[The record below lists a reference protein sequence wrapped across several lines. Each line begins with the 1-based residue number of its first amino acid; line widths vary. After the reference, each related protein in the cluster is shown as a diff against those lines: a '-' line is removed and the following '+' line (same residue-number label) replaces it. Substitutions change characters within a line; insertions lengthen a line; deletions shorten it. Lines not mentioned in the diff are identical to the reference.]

1 MSRTAKGA
9 AFGTSGLDV
18 FKLSVP
24 MFVELLMQFT
34 VGYVDQLM
42 LSHLG
47 LGPAAAVGNALQ
59 IINLITI
66 MLSAMASAS
75 TVLVTRAL
83 GAGRTTLV
91 NEIAA
96 VALVTNIALSVVVT
110 ILVYALWPQIF
121 GLLNVGSD
129 IYAMSRTF
137 LLIVVATTPLQGAY
151 LALTALLRSYGRV
164 SDVMVAGVV
173 GNIANIL
180 SCVVLVNGVA
190 GIGIPALGL
199 VGSALS
205 LVVARLAMPA
215 VALAFFVRHTPIR
228 IHLGYLVPFPRR
240 TLAQML
246 GIGVPSSGEQ
256 FSYDLS
262 QTVIL
267 AFVNTLGSSIVTVRV
282 YCNMCANVA
291 YLYSIA
297 VSQATQIVI
306 GYLFG
311 QGRPGPIPRRVWT
324 ANAIAIAVSV
334 SVTVVLWLNSD
345 RIFGLVTNDP
355 SILALGHTILGI
367 EIFLE
372 VGRSLNIVFV
382 RSLIALGDIKTPV
395 IANIVSSWTIGVG
408 GSWLLGIHLGLG
420 LPGMW
425 LAMTA
430 DEWLR
435 GLFFAIK
442 FARGYWRK
450 NIPEAATA
458 SQPQGEEGGGA

>member
-1 MSRTAKGA
+1 MDQGQARA
-9 AFGTSGLDV
+9 ALGTGGVDV

-47 LGPAAAVGNALQ
+47 LGPAAAAGNALQ
-59 IINLITI
+59 IINLITV

-83 GAGRTTLV
+83 GAGRDRLV
-91 NEIAA
+91 NEIATVALATNILLA
-96 VALVTNIALSVVVT
+96 VAVT
-110 ILVYALWPQIF
+110 IAVFALWPQVF
-121 GLLNVGSD
+121 SLLNVGED

-137 LLIVVATTPLQGAY
+137 LLIVVATTPLQGVY

-164 SDVMVAGVV
+164 ADVMVAGVLGNV
-173 GNIANIL
+173 ANIAC
-180 SCVVLVNGVA
+180 CVVLVNGVEPL
-190 GIGIPALGL
+190 GIPALGL
-199 VGSALS
+199 VGSAAS
-205 LVVARLAMPA
+205 LVVARLAMPLA
-215 VALAFFVRHTPIR
+215 ALAFFVRHTPVR
-228 IHLGYLVPFPRR
+228 PRLADLAPFPRR
-240 TLAQML
+240 TFAQML

-267 AFVNTLGSSIVTVRV
+267 AFVNTLGSAVVTVRV

-297 VSQATQIVI
+297 VSQATQIVS

-334 SVTVVLWLNSD
+334 SVTVLLWLNSD
-345 RIFGLVTNDP
+345 KIFGLVTDDP
-355 SILALGHTILGI
+355 SVWALGHTILGI

-382 RSLIALGDIKTPV
+382 RSLIALGDIRTPV
-395 IANIVSSWTIGVG
+395 IANIVSSWTVGVG
-408 GSWLLGIHLGLG
+408 GSWLLGIHLGWG
-420 LPGMW
+420 LAGMW
-425 LAMTA
+425 VAMAA

-435 GLFFAIK
+435 GIFFAVK
-442 FARGYWRK
+442 FAAGSWRK
-450 NIPEAATA
+450 NVPAGREA
-458 SQPQGEEGGGA
+458 GEEGVS

>member
-1 MSRTAKGA
+1 MNQERTPAL
-9 AFGTSGLDV
+9 GTSGLDV
-18 FKLSVP
+18 LRLSVP
-24 MFVELLMQFT
+24 MFVELLMQFA

-83 GAGRTTLV
+83 GAGRTNQV
-91 NEIAA
+91 NEIAT
-96 VALVTNIALSVVVT
+96 VALVVNVALAVAVAG
-110 ILVYALWPQIF
+110 LVFALWPQIF

-164 SDVMVAGVV
+164 SDVMVAGVA
-173 GNIANIL
+173 GNIANIA
-180 SCVVLVNGVA
+180 SCVVLVNGVPA
-190 GIGIPALGL
+190 LGIPALGL
-199 VGSALS
+199 VGSAVS
-205 LVVARLAMPA
+205 LVVARVAMPA
-215 VALAFFVRHTPIR
+215 VALVFFVRHTPIR
-228 IHLGYLVPFPRR
+228 PHLRFMRPFPRG
-240 TLAQML
+240 TLGQML

-267 AFVNTLGSSIVTVRV
+267 AFVNTLGSAIVTVRV

-311 QGRPGPIPRRVWT
+311 QGKPGPIPRRVWT
-324 ANAIAIAVSV
+324 ANGIAVLVSV
-334 SVTVVLWLNSD
+334 SVTVVLWLHSD
-345 RIFGLVTNDP
+345 AIFGLVTDDRA
-355 SILALGHTILGI
+355 IWELGHTILGI

-395 IANIVSSWTIGVG
+395 IANIVSSWTVGVG
-408 GSWLLGIHLGLG
+408 GSWLLGLHLGLG

-425 LAMTA
+425 IAMAA

-442 FARGYWRK
+442 FALGYWRK
-450 NIPEAATA
+450 NVPVADGASIQQEGRAA
-458 SQPQGEEGGGA
+458 

>member
-1 MSRTAKGA
+1 MDQGQARA
-9 AFGTSGLDV
+9 ALGTGGVDV

-59 IINLITI
+59 IINLITV

-83 GAGRTTLV
+83 GAGRDRLV
-91 NEIAA
+91 NEIATVALATNILLA
-96 VALVTNIALSVVVT
+96 VAVT
-110 ILVYALWPQIF
+110 IAVFALWPRVF
-121 GLLNVGSD
+121 SLLNVGED

-137 LLIVVATTPLQGAY
+137 LLIVVATTPLQGVY

-164 SDVMVAGVV
+164 ADVMVAGVLGNV
-173 GNIANIL
+173 ANIAC
-180 SCVVLVNGVA
+180 CVVLVNGVEPL
-190 GIGIPALGL
+190 GIPALGL
-199 VGSALS
+199 VGSAAS
-205 LVVARLAMPA
+205 LVVARLAMPLA
-215 VALAFFVRHTPIR
+215 ALAFFVRHTPVR
-228 IHLGYLVPFPRR
+228 PRLADLAPFPRR
-240 TLAQML
+240 TFAQML

-267 AFVNTLGSSIVTVRV
+267 AFVNTLGSAVVTVRV

-334 SVTVVLWLNSD
+334 SVTVLLWLNSD
-345 RIFGLVTNDP
+345 KIFGLVTDDP
-355 SILALGHTILGI
+355 SVWALGHTILGI

-382 RSLIALGDIKTPV
+382 RSLIALGDIRTPV
-395 IANIVSSWTIGVG
+395 IANIVSSWTVGVG
-408 GSWLLGIHLGLG
+408 GSWLLGIHLGWG
-420 LPGMW
+420 LAGMW
-425 LAMTA
+425 VAMAA

-435 GLFFAIK
+435 GIFFAVK
-442 FARGYWRK
+442 FAAGSWRK
-450 NIPEAATA
+450 NVPAGREA
-458 SQPQGEEGGGA
+458 GEEGVS

>member
-1 MSRTAKGA
+1 MDQGQARA
-9 AFGTSGLDV
+9 ALGTGGVDV

-59 IINLITI
+59 IINLITV

-83 GAGRTTLV
+83 GAGRDRLV
-91 NEIAA
+91 NEIATVALATNILLA
-96 VALVTNIALSVVVT
+96 VAVT
-110 ILVYALWPQIF
+110 IAVFALWPQVF
-121 GLLNVGSD
+121 SLLNVGED

-137 LLIVVATTPLQGAY
+137 LLIVVATTPLQGVY

-164 SDVMVAGVV
+164 ADVMVAGVLGNV
-173 GNIANIL
+173 ANIAC
-180 SCVVLVNGVA
+180 CVVLVNGVEPL
-190 GIGIPALGL
+190 GIPALGL
-199 VGSALS
+199 VGSAAS
-205 LVVARLAMPA
+205 LVVARLAMPLA
-215 VALAFFVRHTPIR
+215 ALAFFVRHTPVR
-228 IHLGYLVPFPRR
+228 PRLADLAPFPRR
-240 TLAQML
+240 TFAQML

-267 AFVNTLGSSIVTVRV
+267 AFVNTLGSAVVTVRV

-334 SVTVVLWLNSD
+334 SVTVLLWLNSD
-345 RIFGLVTNDP
+345 KIFGLVTDDP
-355 SILALGHTILGI
+355 SVWALGHTILGI

-382 RSLIALGDIKTPV
+382 RSLIALGDIRTPV
-395 IANIVSSWTIGVG
+395 IANIVSSWTVGVG
-408 GSWLLGIHLGLG
+408 GSWLLGIHLGWG
-420 LPGMW
+420 LAGMW
-425 LAMTA
+425 VAMAA

-435 GLFFAIK
+435 GIFFAVK
-442 FARGYWRK
+442 FAAGSWRK
-450 NIPEAATA
+450 NVPAGREA
-458 SQPQGEEGGGA
+458 GEEGVS

>member
-1 MSRTAKGA
+1 MDQGQARA
-9 AFGTSGLDV
+9 ALGTGGVDV

-59 IINLITI
+59 IINLITV

-83 GAGRTTLV
+83 GAGRDRLV
-91 NEIAA
+91 NEIATVALATNILLA
-96 VALVTNIALSVVVT
+96 VAVT
-110 ILVYALWPQIF
+110 IAVFALWPQVF
-121 GLLNVGSD
+121 SLLNVDED

-137 LLIVVATTPLQGAY
+137 LLIVVATTPLQGVY
-151 LALTALLRSYGRV
+151 LAVTALLRSYGRV
-164 SDVMVAGVV
+164 ADVMVAGVLGNV
-173 GNIANIL
+173 ANIAC
-180 SCVVLVNGVA
+180 CVVLVNGVEPL
-190 GIGIPALGL
+190 GIPALGL
-199 VGSALS
+199 VGSAAS
-205 LVVARLAMPA
+205 LVVARLAMPLA
-215 VALAFFVRHTPIR
+215 ALAFFVRHTPVR
-228 IHLGYLVPFPRR
+228 PRLADLAPFPRR
-240 TLAQML
+240 TFAQML

-267 AFVNTLGSSIVTVRV
+267 AFVNTLGSAVVTVRV

-334 SVTVVLWLNSD
+334 SVTVLLWLNSD
-345 RIFGLVTNDP
+345 KIFGLVTDDA
-355 SILALGHTILGI
+355 SVWALGHTILGI

-382 RSLIALGDIKTPV
+382 RSLIALGDIRTPV
-395 IANIVSSWTIGVG
+395 IANIVSSWTVGVG
-408 GSWLLGIHLGLG
+408 GSWLLGIHLGWG
-420 LPGMW
+420 LAGMW
-425 LAMTA
+425 VAMAA

-435 GLFFAIK
+435 GIFFAVK
-442 FARGYWRK
+442 FAAGSWRK
-450 NIPEAATA
+450 NVPAGREA
-458 SQPQGEEGGGA
+458 GEEGVS

>member
-1 MSRTAKGA
+1 MDQGQARA
-9 AFGTSGLDV
+9 ALGTGGVDV

-59 IINLITI
+59 IINLITV

-83 GAGRTTLV
+83 GAGRDRLV
-91 NEIAA
+91 NEIATVALATNILLA
-96 VALVTNIALSVVVT
+96 VAVT
-110 ILVYALWPQIF
+110 IAVFALWPQVF
-121 GLLNVGSD
+121 SLLNVGED

-137 LLIVVATTPLQGAY
+137 LLIVVATTPLQGVY

-164 SDVMVAGVV
+164 ADVMVAGVLGNV
-173 GNIANIL
+173 ANIAC
-180 SCVVLVNGVA
+180 CVVLVNGVEPL
-190 GIGIPALGL
+190 GIPALGL
-199 VGSALS
+199 VGSAAS
-205 LVVARLAMPA
+205 LVVARLAMPLA
-215 VALAFFVRHTPIR
+215 ALAFFVRHTPVR
-228 IHLGYLVPFPRR
+228 PRLADLAPFPRR
-240 TLAQML
+240 TFAQML

-267 AFVNTLGSSIVTVRV
+267 AFVNTLGSAVVTVRV

-324 ANAIAIAVSV
+324 TNAIAIAVSV
-334 SVTVVLWLNSD
+334 SVTVLLWLNSD
-345 RIFGLVTNDP
+345 KIFGLVTDDP
-355 SILALGHTILGI
+355 SVWALGHTILGI

-382 RSLIALGDIKTPV
+382 RSLIALGDIRTPV
-395 IANIVSSWTIGVG
+395 IANIVSSWTVGVG
-408 GSWLLGIHLGLG
+408 GSWLLGIHLGWG
-420 LPGMW
+420 LAGMW
-425 LAMTA
+425 VAMAA

-435 GLFFAIK
+435 GIFFAVK
-442 FARGYWRK
+442 FAAGSWRK
-450 NIPEAATA
+450 NVPAGREA
-458 SQPQGEEGGGA
+458 GEEGVS

>member
-1 MSRTAKGA
+1 MDQGQARA
-9 AFGTSGLDV
+9 ALGTGGVDV

-59 IINLITI
+59 IINLITV

-83 GAGRTTLV
+83 GAGRDRLV
-91 NEIAA
+91 NEIATVALATNILLA
-96 VALVTNIALSVVVT
+96 VAVT
-110 ILVYALWPQIF
+110 IAVFALWPQVF
-121 GLLNVGSD
+121 SLLNVGED

-137 LLIVVATTPLQGAY
+137 LLIVVATTPLQGVY

-164 SDVMVAGVV
+164 ADVMVAGVLGNV
-173 GNIANIL
+173 ANIAC
-180 SCVVLVNGVA
+180 CVVLVNGVEA
-190 GIGIPALGL
+190 LGIPALGL
-199 VGSALS
+199 VGSAAS
-205 LVVARLAMPA
+205 LVVARLVMPLA
-215 VALAFFVRHTPIR
+215 ALAFFVRHTPVR
-228 IHLGYLVPFPRR
+228 PRLAGLVPFPRR
-240 TLAQML
+240 TFAQML

-267 AFVNTLGSSIVTVRV
+267 AFVNTLGSAVVTVRV

-334 SVTVVLWLNSD
+334 SVTVLLWLNSD
-345 RIFGLVTNDP
+345 KIFGLVTDDP
-355 SILALGHTILGI
+355 SVWALGHTILGI

-382 RSLIALGDIKTPV
+382 RSLIALGDIRTPV
-395 IANIVSSWTIGVG
+395 IANIVSSWTVGVG
-408 GSWLLGIHLGLG
+408 GSWLLGIHLGWG
-420 LPGMW
+420 LAGMW
-425 LAMTA
+425 VAMAA

-435 GLFFAIK
+435 GIFFAVK
-442 FARGYWRK
+442 FATGSWRK
-450 NIPEAATA
+450 NVPAGREA
-458 SQPQGEEGGGA
+458 GEEGVS

>member
-1 MSRTAKGA
+1 MDQGQARA
-9 AFGTSGLDV
+9 ALGTGGVDV

-59 IINLITI
+59 IINLITV

-83 GAGRTTLV
+83 GAGRDRLV
-91 NEIAA
+91 NEIATVALATNILLA
-96 VALVTNIALSVVVT
+96 VAVT
-110 ILVYALWPQIF
+110 IAVFALWPQVF
-121 GLLNVGSD
+121 SLLNVGED

-137 LLIVVATTPLQGAY
+137 LLIVVATTPLQGVY

-164 SDVMVAGVV
+164 ADVMVAGVLGNV
-173 GNIANIL
+173 ANIAC
-180 SCVVLVNGVA
+180 CVVLVNGVEA
-190 GIGIPALGL
+190 LGIPALGL
-199 VGSALS
+199 VGSAAS
-205 LVVARLAMPA
+205 LVVARLVMPLA
-215 VALAFFVRHTPIR
+215 ALAFFVRHTPVR
-228 IHLGYLVPFPRR
+228 PRLAGLVPFPRR
-240 TLAQML
+240 TFAQML

-267 AFVNTLGSSIVTVRV
+267 AFVNTLGSAVVTVRV

-334 SVTVVLWLNSD
+334 SVTVLLWLNSD
-345 RIFGLVTNDP
+345 KIFGLVTDDT
-355 SILALGHTILGI
+355 SVWALGHAILGI

-382 RSLIALGDIKTPV
+382 RSLIALGDIRTPV
-395 IANIVSSWTIGVG
+395 IANIVSSWTVGVG
-408 GSWLLGIHLGLG
+408 GSWLLGIHLGWG
-420 LPGMW
+420 LAGMW
-425 LAMTA
+425 VAMAA

-435 GLFFAIK
+435 GIFFAVK
-442 FARGYWRK
+442 FAAGSWRK
-450 NIPEAATA
+450 NVPVGREA
-458 SQPQGEEGGGA
+458 GEEGVS

>member
-1 MSRTAKGA
+1 MDQGQARA
-9 AFGTSGLDV
+9 ALGTGGVDV

-59 IINLITI
+59 IINLITV

-83 GAGRTTLV
+83 GAGCDRLV
-91 NEIAA
+91 NEIATVALATNILLA
-96 VALVTNIALSVVVT
+96 VAVT
-110 ILVYALWPQIF
+110 IAVFALWPQVF
-121 GLLNVGSD
+121 SLLNVGED

-137 LLIVVATTPLQGAY
+137 LLIVVATTPLQGVY

-164 SDVMVAGVV
+164 ADVMVAGVLGNV
-173 GNIANIL
+173 ANIAC
-180 SCVVLVNGVA
+180 CVVLVNGVEPL
-190 GIGIPALGL
+190 GIPALGL
-199 VGSALS
+199 VGSAAS
-205 LVVARLAMPA
+205 LVVARLAMPLA
-215 VALAFFVRHTPIR
+215 ALAFFVRHTPVR
-228 IHLGYLVPFPRR
+228 PRLADLAPFPRR
-240 TLAQML
+240 TFAQML

-267 AFVNTLGSSIVTVRV
+267 AFVNTLGSAVVTVRV

-334 SVTVVLWLNSD
+334 SVTVLLWLNSD
-345 RIFGLVTNDP
+345 KIFGLVTDDP
-355 SILALGHTILGI
+355 SVWALGHTILGI

-382 RSLIALGDIKTPV
+382 RSLIALGDIRTPV
-395 IANIVSSWTIGVG
+395 IANIVSSWTVGVG
-408 GSWLLGIHLGLG
+408 GSWLLGIHLGWG
-420 LPGMW
+420 LAGMW
-425 LAMTA
+425 VAMAA

-435 GLFFAIK
+435 GIFFAVK
-442 FARGYWRK
+442 FAAGSWRK
-450 NIPEAATA
+450 NVPAGREA
-458 SQPQGEEGGGA
+458 GEEGVS

>member
-1 MSRTAKGA
+1 MDQGQARA
-9 AFGTSGLDV
+9 ALGTGGVDV

-59 IINLITI
+59 IINLITV

-83 GAGRTTLV
+83 GAGRDRLV
-91 NEIAA
+91 NEIATVALATNILLA
-96 VALVTNIALSVVVT
+96 VAVT
-110 ILVYALWPQIF
+110 IAVFALWPQVF
-121 GLLNVGSD
+121 SLLNVGED

-137 LLIVVATTPLQGAY
+137 LLIVVATTPLQGGY

-164 SDVMVAGVV
+164 ADVMVAGVLGNV
-173 GNIANIL
+173 ANIAC
-180 SCVVLVNGVA
+180 CVVLVNGVEPL
-190 GIGIPALGL
+190 GIPALGL
-199 VGSALS
+199 VGSAAS
-205 LVVARLAMPA
+205 LVVARLAMPLA
-215 VALAFFVRHTPIR
+215 ALAFFVRHTPVR
-228 IHLGYLVPFPRR
+228 PRLADLAPFPRR
-240 TLAQML
+240 TFAQML

-267 AFVNTLGSSIVTVRV
+267 AFVNTLGSAVVTVRV

-334 SVTVVLWLNSD
+334 SVTVLLWLNSD
-345 RIFGLVTNDP
+345 KIFGLVTDDP
-355 SILALGHTILGI
+355 SVWALGHTILGI

-382 RSLIALGDIKTPV
+382 RSLIALGDIRTPV
-395 IANIVSSWTIGVG
+395 IANIVSSWTVGVG
-408 GSWLLGIHLGLG
+408 GSWLLGIHLGWG
-420 LPGMW
+420 LAGMW
-425 LAMTA
+425 VAMAA

-435 GLFFAIK
+435 GIFFAVK
-442 FARGYWRK
+442 FAAGSWRK
-450 NIPEAATA
+450 NVPAGREA
-458 SQPQGEEGGGA
+458 GEEGVS

>member
-1 MSRTAKGA
+1 MDRTTASAG
-9 AFGTSGLDV
+9 FGTSGLDV

-83 GAGRTTLV
+83 GAGRTKLV
-91 NEIAA
+91 DEIAT
-96 VALVTNIALSVVVT
+96 VALVTNILLAVVVMV
-110 ILVYALWPQIF
+110 LVFALWPQIF
-121 GLLNVGSD
+121 GLLSVGSD

-164 SDVMVAGVV
+164 SDVMIAGVI
-173 GNIANIL
+173 GNIANIA
-180 SCVVLVNGVA
+180 SCIVLVNGVPA
-190 GIGIPALGL
+190 LGIPALGL
-199 VGSALS
+199 VGSAIS
-205 LVVARLAMPA
+205 LVVARLVMPLAA
-215 VALAFFVRHTPIR
+215 VGFFVRHTPVR
-228 IHLGYLVPFPRR
+228 PHVRCLVPFPRH

-246 GIGVPSSGEQ
+246 GIGIPSSGEQ

-267 AFVNTLGSSIVTVRV
+267 AFVNRLGSAIVTVRV

-291 YLYSIA
+291 YLYSVA
-297 VSQATQIVI
+297 MSQATQIVI

-324 ANAIAIAVSV
+324 ANGIAVLVSV
-334 SVTVVLWLNSD
+334 SVTTILWLNSD
-345 RIFGLVTNDP
+345 AIFGLVTDDR
-355 SILALGHTILGI
+355 SIWALGHTILGI
-367 EIFLE
+367 EIILE

-395 IANIVSSWTIGVG
+395 IANIVSSWTLGVG
-408 GSWLLGIHLGLG
+408 GSWLLGLHLGLG

-425 LAMTA
+425 IAMTI
-430 DEWLR
+430 DEWVR

-450 NIPEAATA
+450 NVPVAEGTEAL
-458 SQPQGEEGGGA
+458 QEGRAA

>member
-1 MSRTAKGA
+1 MDQGQARA
-9 AFGTSGLDV
+9 ALGTGGVDV

-59 IINLITI
+59 IINLITV

-83 GAGRTTLV
+83 GAGRDRLV
-91 NEIAA
+91 NEIATVALATNILLA
-96 VALVTNIALSVVVT
+96 VAVT
-110 ILVYALWPQIF
+110 IAVFALWPQVF
-121 GLLNVGSD
+121 SLLNVGED

-137 LLIVVATTPLQGAY
+137 LLIVVATTPLQGVY

-164 SDVMVAGVV
+164 ADVMVAGVLGNV
-173 GNIANIL
+173 ANIAC
-180 SCVVLVNGVA
+180 CVVLVNGVEA
-190 GIGIPALGL
+190 LGIPALGL
-199 VGSALS
+199 VGSAAS
-205 LVVARLAMPA
+205 LVVARLAMPLA
-215 VALAFFVRHTPIR
+215 ALAFFVRHTPVR
-228 IHLGYLVPFPRR
+228 PRLADLAPFPRR
-240 TLAQML
+240 TFAQML

-267 AFVNTLGSSIVTVRV
+267 AFVNTLGSAVVTVRV

-334 SVTVVLWLNSD
+334 SVTVLLWLNSD
-345 RIFGLVTNDP
+345 KIFGLVTDDP
-355 SILALGHTILGI
+355 SVWALGHTSLGI

-382 RSLIALGDIKTPV
+382 RSLIALGDIRTPV
-395 IANIVSSWTIGVG
+395 IANIVSSWTVGVG
-408 GSWLLGIHLGLG
+408 GSWLLGIHLGWG
-420 LPGMW
+420 LAGMW
-425 LAMTA
+425 VAMAA

-435 GLFFAIK
+435 GIFFAVK
-442 FARGYWRK
+442 FAAGSWRK
-450 NIPEAATA
+450 NVPAGREA
-458 SQPQGEEGGGA
+458 GEEGVS

>member
-1 MSRTAKGA
+1 MDQGQARA
-9 AFGTSGLDV
+9 ALGTGGVDV

-59 IINLITI
+59 IINLITV

-83 GAGRTTLV
+83 GAGRDRLV
-91 NEIAA
+91 NEIATVALATNIFLA
-96 VALVTNIALSVVVT
+96 VAVT
-110 ILVYALWPQIF
+110 IAVFALWPQVF
-121 GLLNVGSD
+121 SLLNVGED

-137 LLIVVATTPLQGAY
+137 LLIVVATTPLQGVY

-164 SDVMVAGVV
+164 ADVMVAGVLGNV
-173 GNIANIL
+173 ANIAC
-180 SCVVLVNGVA
+180 CVVLVNGVEVL
-190 GIGIPALGL
+190 GIPALGL
-199 VGSALS
+199 VGSAAS
-205 LVVARLAMPA
+205 LVVARLVMPLA
-215 VALAFFVRHTPIR
+215 ALAFFVRHTPVR
-228 IHLGYLVPFPRR
+228 PRLADLAPFPRR
-240 TLAQML
+240 TFAQML

-267 AFVNTLGSSIVTVRV
+267 AFVNTLGSAVVTVRV

-334 SVTVVLWLNSD
+334 SVTVLLWLNSD
-345 RIFGLVTNDP
+345 KVFGLVTDDP
-355 SILALGHTILGI
+355 SVWALGHTILGI

-382 RSLIALGDIKTPV
+382 RSLIALGDIRTPV
-395 IANIVSSWTIGVG
+395 IANIVSSWTVGVG
-408 GSWLLGIHLGLG
+408 GSWLLGIHLGWG
-420 LPGMW
+420 LAGMW
-425 LAMTA
+425 AAMAA

-435 GLFFAIK
+435 GIFFAVK
-442 FARGYWRK
+442 FAAGSWRK
-450 NIPEAATA
+450 NVPAGREV
-458 SQPQGEEGGGA
+458 GEEGVS

>member
-1 MSRTAKGA
+1 MDESQARA
-9 AFGTSGLDV
+9 ALGTSGVDV

-59 IINLITI
+59 IINLITV

-83 GAGRTTLV
+83 GAGRERLV
-91 NEIAA
+91 NEIAT
-96 VALVTNIALSVVVT
+96 VALATNGLLAVVVT
-110 ILVYALWPQIF
+110 VAVFALWPQVF
-121 GLLNVGSD
+121 SLLNVGED

-137 LLIVVATTPLQGAY
+137 LLIVVATTPLQGIY
-151 LALTALLRSYGRV
+151 LAVTALLRSYGRV
-164 SDVMVAGVV
+164 ADVMVAGVV
-173 GNIANIL
+173 GNVANIAC
-180 SCVVLVNGVA
+180 CVVLVNGVEA
-190 GIGIPALGL
+190 LGIPALGL
-199 VGSALS
+199 VGSAAS
-205 LVVARLAMPA
+205 LVAARVVMPL
-215 VALAFFVRHTPIR
+215 VALWFFVRHTPVR
-228 IHLGYLVPFPRR
+228 PRLADLAPFPRR
-240 TLAQML
+240 TFAQML

-267 AFVNTLGSSIVTVRV
+267 AFVNTLGSAVVTVRV

-311 QGRPGPIPRRVWT
+311 QGKPGPIPRRVWT
-324 ANAIAIAVSV
+324 ANAIAITVSV
-334 SVTVVLWLNSD
+334 SVTVLLWLNSD
-345 RIFGLVTNDP
+345 KIFGLVTGEP
-355 SILALGHTILGI
+355 SVLALGHTILGI

-382 RSLIALGDIKTPV
+382 RSLIALGDIRTPV

-408 GSWLLGIHLGLG
+408 GSWLLGIHFGWGLA
-420 LPGMW
+420 GMW
-425 LAMTA
+425 VAMAA

-435 GLFFAIK
+435 GIFFAIK
-442 FARGYWRK
+442 FAMGSWRK
-450 NIPEAATA
+450 NVPVQSGTDERGV
-458 SQPQGEEGGGA
+458 S

>member
-1 MSRTAKGA
+1 MDQGQARA
-9 AFGTSGLDV
+9 ALGTGGVDV

-59 IINLITI
+59 IINLITV

-83 GAGRTTLV
+83 GAGRDRLV
-91 NEIAA
+91 NEIATVALATNIFLA
-96 VALVTNIALSVVVT
+96 VAVT
-110 ILVYALWPQIF
+110 IAVFALWPQVF
-121 GLLNVGSD
+121 SLLNVGED

-137 LLIVVATTPLQGAY
+137 LLIVVATTPLQGVY

-164 SDVMVAGVV
+164 ADVMVAGVLGNV
-173 GNIANIL
+173 ANIAC
-180 SCVVLVNGVA
+180 CVVLVNGVEA
-190 GIGIPALGL
+190 LGIPALGL
-199 VGSALS
+199 VGSAAS
-205 LVVARLAMPA
+205 LVVARLVMPLA
-215 VALAFFVRHTPIR
+215 ALAFFVRHTPVR
-228 IHLGYLVPFPRR
+228 PRLADLAPFPRR
-240 TLAQML
+240 TFAQML

-267 AFVNTLGSSIVTVRV
+267 ALVNTLGSAVVTVRV

-334 SVTVVLWLNSD
+334 SVTVLLWLNSD
-345 RIFGLVTNDP
+345 KIFGLVTDDP
-355 SILALGHTILGI
+355 SVWALGHTILGI

-382 RSLIALGDIKTPV
+382 RSLIALGDIRTPV
-395 IANIVSSWTIGVG
+395 IANIVSSWTVGVG
-408 GSWLLGIHLGLG
+408 GSWLLGIHLGWG
-420 LPGMW
+420 LAGMW
-425 LAMTA
+425 AAMAA

-435 GLFFAIK
+435 GIFFAVK
-442 FARGYWRK
+442 FAAGSWRK
-450 NIPEAATA
+450 NVPAGREA
-458 SQPQGEEGGGA
+458 GEEGVS

>member
-1 MSRTAKGA
+1 MEAQA
-9 AFGTSGLDV
+9 ARAALGTGGVDV

-24 MFVELLMQFT
+24 MFVELLMQFA

-42 LSHLG
+42 LAHLG

-59 IINLITI
+59 IINLVTI

-83 GAGRTTLV
+83 GAGRTKLV
-91 NEIAA
+91 NEIATVALATNIVLA
-96 VALVTNIALSVVVT
+96 VAVAVAVF
-110 ILVYALWPQIF
+110 ALWPQVF
-121 GLLNVGSD
+121 SLLNVGDD

-137 LLIVVATTPLQGAY
+137 LLVVVATTPLQGAY
-151 LALTALLRSYGRV
+151 LAMTALLRSYGRV

-173 GNIANIL
+173 GNVANIGA
-180 SCVVLVNGVA
+180 CVVLVNGVPA
-190 GIGIPALGL
+190 LGIPALGL
-199 VGSALS
+199 VGSAIS
-205 LVVARLAMPA
+205 LCAARVVMPA
-215 VALAFFVRHTPIR
+215 VALVFFVRHTPVR
-228 IHLGYLVPFPRR
+228 PHVRLLRPFPRH
-240 TLAQML
+240 TLGQML

-267 AFVNTLGSSIVTVRV
+267 AFVNTLGSAVTTVRV

-311 QGRPGPIPRRVWT
+311 QGKPDQIPRRVWT
-324 ANAIAIAVSV
+324 ANAIAVVVSV
-334 SVTVVLWLNSD
+334 SVTVILWLNSNA
-345 RIFGLVTNDP
+345 IFGLVTDDP
-355 SILALGHTILGI
+355 AVLSLGHAVLGI
-367 EIFLE
+367 EVFLE

-382 RSLIALGDIKTPV
+382 RALIALGDIRTPV
-395 IANIVSSWTIGVG
+395 IANIASSWSVGVG

-425 LAMTA
+425 MAMA
-430 DEWLR
+430 VDEWLR
-435 GLFFAIK
+435 GIFFAIK

-450 NIPEAATA
+450 NVPVARDLPGT
-458 SQPQGEEGGGA
+458 EEGSNA

>member
-1 MSRTAKGA
+1 MDQGQARA
-9 AFGTSGLDV
+9 ALGTGGVDV

-59 IINLITI
+59 IINLITV

-83 GAGRTTLV
+83 GAGRDRLV
-91 NEIAA
+91 NEIATVALATNILLA
-96 VALVTNIALSVVVT
+96 VAVT
-110 ILVYALWPQIF
+110 IAVFALWPQVF
-121 GLLNVGSD
+121 SLLNVGED

-137 LLIVVATTPLQGAY
+137 LLIVVATTPLQGVY

-164 SDVMVAGVV
+164 ADVMVAGVL
-173 GNIANIL
+173 GNVANITC
-180 SCVVLVNGVA
+180 CVVLVNGVEA
-190 GIGIPALGL
+190 LGIPALGL
-199 VGSALS
+199 VGSAAS
-205 LVVARLAMPA
+205 LVVARLVMPLA
-215 VALAFFVRHTPIR
+215 ALAFFVRHTPVR
-228 IHLGYLVPFPRR
+228 PRLAGLVPFPRR
-240 TLAQML
+240 TFAQML

-267 AFVNTLGSSIVTVRV
+267 AFVNTLGSAVVTVRV

-334 SVTVVLWLNSD
+334 SVTVLLWLNSD
-345 RIFGLVTNDP
+345 KIFGLVTDDT
-355 SILALGHTILGI
+355 SVWALGHAILGI

-382 RSLIALGDIKTPV
+382 RSLIALGDIRTPV
-395 IANIVSSWTIGVG
+395 IANIVSSWTVGVG
-408 GSWLLGIHLGLG
+408 GSWLLGIHLGWG
-420 LPGMW
+420 LAGMW
-425 LAMTA
+425 VAMAA

-435 GLFFAIK
+435 GIFFAVK
-442 FARGYWRK
+442 FAAGSWRK
-450 NIPEAATA
+450 NVPVGREA
-458 SQPQGEEGGGA
+458 GEEGVS

>member
-1 MSRTAKGA
+1 MDQGQARA
-9 AFGTSGLDV
+9 ALGTGGVDV

-59 IINLITI
+59 IINLITV

-83 GAGRTTLV
+83 GAGRDRLV
-91 NEIAA
+91 NEIATVALATNILLA
-96 VALVTNIALSVVVT
+96 VAVT
-110 ILVYALWPQIF
+110 IAVFALWPQVF
-121 GLLNVGSD
+121 SLLNVGED

-137 LLIVVATTPLQGAY
+137 LLIVVATTPLQGVY

-164 SDVMVAGVV
+164 ADVMVAGVLGNV
-173 GNIANIL
+173 ANIAC
-180 SCVVLVNGVA
+180 CVVLVNGVEPL
-190 GIGIPALGL
+190 GIPALGL
-199 VGSALS
+199 VGSAAS
-205 LVVARLAMPA
+205 LVVARLAMPLA
-215 VALAFFVRHTPIR
+215 ALAFFVRHTPVR
-228 IHLGYLVPFPRR
+228 PRLADLAPFPRR
-240 TLAQML
+240 TFAQML

-267 AFVNTLGSSIVTVRV
+267 AFVNMLGSAVVTVRV

-334 SVTVVLWLNSD
+334 SVTVLLWLNSD
-345 RIFGLVTNDP
+345 KIFGLVTDDP
-355 SILALGHTILGI
+355 SVWALGHTILGI

-382 RSLIALGDIKTPV
+382 RSLIALGDIRTPV
-395 IANIVSSWTIGVG
+395 IANIVSSWTVGVG
-408 GSWLLGIHLGLG
+408 GSWLLGIHLGWG
-420 LPGMW
+420 LAGMW
-425 LAMTA
+425 VAMAA

-435 GLFFAIK
+435 GIFFAVK
-442 FARGYWRK
+442 FAAGSWRK
-450 NIPEAATA
+450 NVPAGREA
-458 SQPQGEEGGGA
+458 GEEGVS

>member
-1 MSRTAKGA
+1 MDQGQARA
-9 AFGTSGLDV
+9 ALGTGGVDV

-59 IINLITI
+59 IINLITV

-83 GAGRTTLV
+83 GAGRDRLV
-91 NEIAA
+91 NEIATVALATNILLA
-96 VALVTNIALSVVVT
+96 VAVT
-110 ILVYALWPQIF
+110 IAVFALWPQVF
-121 GLLNVGSD
+121 SLLNVGED

-137 LLIVVATTPLQGAY
+137 LLIVVATTPLQGVY

-164 SDVMVAGVV
+164 ADVMVAGVLGNV
-173 GNIANIL
+173 ANIAC
-180 SCVVLVNGVA
+180 CVVLVNGVEA
-190 GIGIPALGL
+190 LGIPALGL
-199 VGSALS
+199 VGSAAS
-205 LVVARLAMPA
+205 LVVARLVMPLA
-215 VALAFFVRHTPIR
+215 ALAFFVRHTPVR
-228 IHLGYLVPFPRR
+228 PRLAGLVSFPRR
-240 TLAQML
+240 TFAQML

-267 AFVNTLGSSIVTVRV
+267 AFVNTLGSAVVTVRV

-297 VSQATQIVI
+297 VSQATQLVI

-334 SVTVVLWLNSD
+334 SVTVLLWLNSD
-345 RIFGLVTNDP
+345 KIFGLVTDDT
-355 SILALGHTILGI
+355 SVWALGHAILGI

-382 RSLIALGDIKTPV
+382 RSLIALGDIRTPV
-395 IANIVSSWTIGVG
+395 IANIVSSWTVGVG
-408 GSWLLGIHLGLG
+408 GSWLLGIHLGWG
-420 LPGMW
+420 LAGMW
-425 LAMTA
+425 VAMAA

-435 GLFFAIK
+435 GIFFAVK
-442 FARGYWRK
+442 FATGSWRK
-450 NIPEAATA
+450 NVPAGREA
-458 SQPQGEEGGGA
+458 GEEGVS